1 MRDDRNRY
9 SDNNRGGGFGGGRRD
24 ERSNFG
30 GGRGGDREER
40 QMFPAVCDNC
50 GKDCEVP
57 FRPNGSKPIF
67 CNDCFR
73 KMGGNDREE
82 NSDRF
87 DFKSTSYDRPSFEK
101 PAFEKRD
108 HVRIES
114 KPTNSLND
122 AYIKQQFDVLNTK
135 LNKIMAALETQ
146 PEKKAKVVAALKEEK
161 PVEAPVVEETPVAE
175 VSEVKEKKPKKAAVK
190 KAKKAE

>member
-9 SDNNRGGGFGGGRRD
+9 SDNNRGGGFGGRRD

-30 GGRGGDREER
+30 GGRGDREER

-57 FRPNGSKPIF
+57 FRPNGSKPVF

-87 DFKSTSYDRPSFEK
+87 DFRQPNSNNERPQL
-101 PAFEKRD
+101 EKRE
-108 HVRIES
+108 HARIES

-161 PVEAPVVEETPVAE
+161 PVEVSVV
-175 VSEVKEKKPKKAAVK
+175 EVKEKKAKKAATK
-190 KAKKAE
+190 KEKKVE

>member
-9 SDNNRGGGFGGGRRD
+9 SDRGGFGGRDNRRD
-24 ERSNFG
+24 F
-30 GGRGGDREER
+30 GDREER

-57 FRPNGSKPIF
+57 FKPNGSKPIF
-67 CNDCFR
+67 CSDCFR

-87 DFKSTSYDRPSFEK
+87 NFRESNDRFDRPERNDR
-101 PAFEKRD
+101 PRFEKRE
-108 HVRIES
+108 HARIES

-146 PEKKAKVVAALKEEK
+146 PEAKAKVMEALTEEAPVKEEK
-161 PVEAPVVEETPVAE
+161 
-175 VSEVKEKKPKKAAVK
+175 KKAPKKV
-190 KAKKAE
+190 AKKTKKTE